1 MLVLLLILVLL
12 SLLLLLRLL
21 LLLVLLV
28 SHVLHVHLIVVAGP
42 MGLVIVSIVF
52 HHLVGSMKVLG
63 DFSGHCSL

>member
-1 MLVLLLILVLL
+1 MLLLILVLL
-12 SLLLLLRLL
+12 SLLLLLMLL
-21 LLLVLLV
+21 LLLLLV
-28 SHVLHVHLIVVAGP
+28 SHVLHVHLIVVAGH

>member
-21 LLLVLLV
+21 LLVLLV
-28 SHVLHVHLIVVAGP
+28 SHVLHVHLIVVASH
-42 MGLVIVSIVF
+42 MGLVFVSIVF

>member
-21 LLLVLLV
+21 LLLLLV
-28 SHVLHVHLIVVAGP
+28 SHVLHVHLIVVASP
-42 MGLVIVSIVF
+42 MDLVIVSIIF

-63 DFSGHCSL
+63 NFSGHRSL